1 MINKLPTK
9 VFSSHAGPLVSQ
21 PNLVEIQTQSYNWFL
36 KTGLKELFEETFPM
50 KDYAG
55 KDIELK
61 FGEYYFD
68 EPKYD
73 EAYAK
78 YKDLTFEAP
87 LRVKLKLISHKTKD
101 TKEQEVYFGDFP
113 VMTPRGTFIINGVER
128 VVVPQL
134 IRSSGAYFTANLYRG
149 RKFFGAKVIPNRGA
163 WLELETDPD
172 GVIGVKIDRKR
183 KAPISNLLR
192 IFGMTENEEISK
204 TFADADTGETKY
216 IAATLKKDS
225 AKTKDE
231 SYIEIYKRVRPGDL
245 ATVENAS
252 SLIDAMF
259 QRLDRYDL
267 SAVGRYQFNQRLS
280 LKSESRLLE
289 LADLVAIVKEVIRM
303 NNNQTAEPDDI
314 DHLGNRRVRAVG
326 ELLQNKFRLGLARMR
341 RIVQDRMSTLEP
353 ASLTPVQLVN
363 ARPLMSAVKEFFSSS
378 QVSQFMD
385 LVNPR
390 AELEHK
396 RRVSAR
402 GPGGLTRER
411 AGF

>member
-9 VFSSHAGPLVSQ
+9 IFSSHAGPLVSQ

-50 KDYAG
+50 NDYAG
-55 KDIELK
+55 KEIELK
-61 FGEYYFD
+61 FSEYYFD

-149 RKFFGAKVIPNRGA
+149 KKFFGAKVIPNRGA

-183 KAPISNLLR
+183 KAPVSDLLR
-192 IFGMTENEEISK
+192 IFGLTENEDILK
-204 TFADADTGETKY
+204 TFADVDTGETKY
-216 IAATLKKDS
+216 MAATLKKDA
-225 AKTKDE
+225 AKNKDE
-231 SYIEIYKRVRPGDL
+231 SYIEIYKRIRPGDL

-267 SAVGRYQFNQRLS
+267 SSVGRYQFNQRLGGGK
-280 LKSESRLLE
+280 KSESRLLE
-289 LADLVAIVKEVIRM
+289 LSDLVAIVKEVIRM
-303 NNNQTAEPDDI
+303 NNSQNMEPDDI

-326 ELLQNKFRLGLARMR
+326 EILQNKFRLG
-341 RIVQDRMSTLEP
+341 
-353 ASLTPVQLVN
+353 
-363 ARPLMSAVKEFFSSS
+363 
-378 QVSQFMD
+378 
-385 LVNPR
+385 
-390 AELEHK
+390 
-396 RRVSAR
+396 
-402 GPGGLTRER
+402 
-411 AGF
+411 